1 MNFIRDMRYKILDE
15 YGNSVTKL
23 TQWDMNRIIN
33 IDGFEYDV
41 APTFYFC
48 NTLSDI
54 ALRVDS
60 QLNNEKVTVTI
71 PNKLLT
77 VDKCISVY
85 LCLCDSNKNIIN
97 TIAKFTL
104 PIVKR
109 PKPSDYVYSDDA
121 EIIKIED
128 LRSKIESELDSIQD
142 LKAEISNKSDAV
154 ELLTQRIQE
163 SLVNGEFNGPPG
175 TTDYVQLEN
184 LPSINGI
191 ELNGNISLTALKAQ
205 QALNDG
211 KLKDIIVIRSYEEY
225 DALFADE
232 EKFASLTESMQE
244 GDYILLVIIEV
255 EFGNGTPATMLTT
268 LSKVDGEL
276 VMNNGFASTVID
288 DKISEAVGNLQD
300 WTQKKLEADKPVIH
314 TGSEMAFALVHNI
327 EYRRNFCTD
336 LQLRLPQS
344 IPNDY
349 ISSLVFNSGNKAT
362 TLSYPQTILFTGDD
376 CIDNVFVPKANT
388 TYNVM
393 FWYDGINVNAVS
405 RGVPYAQE

>member
-1 MNFIRDMRYKILDE
+1 MNELKRMRL
-15 YGNSVTKL
+15 
-23 TQWDMNRIIN
+23 
-33 IDGFEYDV
+33 YDV
-41 APTFYFC
+41 ESHEMV
-48 NTLSDI
+48 SDNDSVII
-54 ALRVDS
+54 AR
-60 QLNNEKVTVTI
+60 
-71 PNKLLT
+71 PNDT
-77 VDKCISVY
+77 EG
-85 LCLCDSNKNIIN
+85 
-97 TIAKFTL
+97 
-104 PIVKR
+104 
-109 PKPSDYVYSDDA
+109 
-121 EIIKIED
+121 EIIKIPV
-128 LRSKIESELDSIQD
+128 SSIFT
-142 LKAEISNKSDAV
+142 KCIGK
-154 ELLTQRIQE
+154 
-163 SLVNGEFNGPPG
+163 
-175 TTDYVQLEN
+175 
-184 LPSINGI
+184 
-191 ELNGNISLTALKAQ
+191 ISLKDLKAQ
-205 QALNDG
+205 QALNGG

-232 EKFASLTESMQE
+232 EKFASLTESMQD
-244 GDYILLVIIEV
+244 GDCILLVIIEV